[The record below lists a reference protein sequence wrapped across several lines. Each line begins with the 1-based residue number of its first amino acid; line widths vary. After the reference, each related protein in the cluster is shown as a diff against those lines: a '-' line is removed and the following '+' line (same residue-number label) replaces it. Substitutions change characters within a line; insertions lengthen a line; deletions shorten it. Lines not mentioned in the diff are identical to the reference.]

1 MNSFFTASFSKI
13 SKIYSREYLFAYLS
27 IFLKGGKYVK
37 EVRIDNGLK
46 PVRIDG
52 LWTEGGKFRG
62 KFFRGIRN
70 NSPGE
75 R

>member
-13 SKIYSREYLFAYLS
+13 SKSYPRECLFAYLS

-46 PVRIDG
+46 PFRLDG
-52 LWTEGGKFRG
+52 LRTEDG
-62 KFFRGIRN
+62 
-70 NSPGE
+70 
-75 R
+75 